1 MKKNAK
7 KMPGNKQKLSGSALT
22 KRIIIIAASAL
33 VGIAV
38 ILGAVLGITSAVKR
52 SSYVMS
58 LDGFGIDAPVACYLS
73 SVFKSMY
80 MQSLASSGVNVSDT
94 PSFWATK
101 VFRENTYG
109 DYLAYETEQYI
120 KQIISANVLFDAYTS
135 LSAADKKE
143 IELAAKEILIYK
155 SGGDV
160 SAFNEATKAMGFD
173 YKDFKR
179 ATEII
184 YKAYSVQNRIFGES
198 GERMENFPEE
208 LLAYYSGYTR
218 VKLIFIRTQDTF
230 VLDEAG
236 NRVPDDKGNDS
247 LRPLTAEERSERV
260 EYIEKLDACIEGIN
274 NGTVAPEYYDALAA
288 EIYGKFKENIDTTLT
303 SGYYFISG
311 SKFTT
316 EFSEM
321 FSDVVT
327 KAFEMEISTAYVTEY
342 GSIMADG
349 EEANANTF
357 VGRCYIYRAEKESKA
372 YEAKDENGFF
382 SDFYSLAATSLYQ
395 KLINEYL
402 KEIEIKKDKWAE
414 IDPVSIPYNVDYS
427 ARF

>member
-1 MKKNAK
+1 MKKNTK
-7 KMPGNKQKLSGSALT
+7 KIPTKKTKLSGPALT
-22 KRIIIIAASAL
+22 KRIIIISVSVL

-58 LDGFGIDAPVACYLS
+58 LDDFGIDAQVACYLS

-120 KQIISANVLFDAYTS
+120 KQIISANVLFDSYTS
-135 LSAADKKE
+135 LSSADKKE
-143 IELAAKEILIYK
+143 IELAAKEILVYK
-155 SGGDV
+155 SEGDV
-160 SAFNEATKAMGFD
+160 AKFNEATKAMGFD
-173 YKDFKR
+173 YKTFKR

-184 YKAYSVQNRIFGES
+184 YKAYSVKNRIFGEN
-198 GERMENFPEE
+198 GENMENFPEE
-208 LLAYYSGYTR
+208 LAAYYSGYTR

-230 VLDEAG
+230 VLDEDG
-236 NRVPDDKGNDS
+236 NRVRDDKGNDS
-247 LRPLTAEERSERV
+247 LRSLTQEERAERV
-260 EYIEKLDACIEGIN
+260 QYIERLDACIEGIN
-274 NGTVAPEYYDALAA
+274 NGTVAPEYYDSLAA
-288 EIYGKFKENIDTTLT
+288 EIYEKFKENIDTTLT

-327 KAFEMEISTAYVTEY
+327 KAFDMEVGTASVTEY
-342 GSIMADG
+342 GSIMAEDEDNG
-349 EEANANTF
+349 ATAF
-357 VGRCYIYRAEKESKA
+357 VGRCYIYRAENESKA
-372 YEAKDENGFF
+372 YESKDQNGFF

-395 KLINEYL
+395 KMINEYL
-402 KEIEIKKDKWAE
+402 GEVEVKEDKWSK
-414 IDPVSIPYNVDYS
+414 IDPVSIPYNTDYS